1 MLIAYFAK
9 FSGVCEGKGER
20 MKSTKCVFLL
30 TVIILCSQLYSVTT
44 TEYDKAY
51 HYLNARNEVYFAIY
65 PNSPEELKPLIDD
78 ITIDRIDEGNNKVIA
93 YANKKAF
100 KKFLQY
106 NLRYEVLLPPCFENV
121 APMSDYKDYLL
132 SKRSGLKKTVTHG
145 NWLAYPTYDAY
156 VQMMAQFQT
165 SFPNLAKEVVLGT
178 TVQGRQ
184 VLALKVTKNVSASNG
199 KPRFLQTAT
208 VHGDEVLN
216 YINTLH
222 MIDTL
227 LDRYGLDT
235 RLTRLLDNIEFW
247 FVPLYNPDGTYR
259 GGNATVQSAQ
269 RYNQNGVDLNRNYPC
284 PCGQTGSHALY
295 GLYTSREPEN
305 LAVFNL
311 WQKYV
316 FHLSTD
322 QHGGTETVL
331 WPYGAISRRP
341 CDEAWYIWAATRF
354 VDTVHKACNNNGYFT
369 SCGGDGKGNI
379 YSELYVCHGTS
390 IDYSLFYNRGRPL
403 PMETSLTKLV
413 PASSIA
419 TYWDYQKEALIQF
432 YELLLTGIQG
442 TVKNSVTKAPILHA
456 KSSEATHDFDSA
468 WSYTDTAGFYLRFIL
483 QGTWNLTFSA
493 PGYVSKT
500 VTITVNNYGIKYPLD
515 VELDPLTAV
524 RNNGFSPI
532 RISTIVPHGRGIK
545 VNFGTAQTETVV
557 GIYTMSGSVVR
568 QLEDFSASSLLWDG
582 TDGSG
587 RVVRNGSYIIKV
599 STPAGMVSK
608 NFVINR

>member
-1 MLIAYFAK
+1 
-9 FSGVCEGKGER
+9 
-20 MKSTKCVFLL
+20 MKSTKCVFSL
-30 TVIILCSQLYSVTT
+30 TVIMLCSQLYSFNT

-51 HYLNARNEVYFAIY
+51 QYLNTRNEVYFAFY
-65 PNSPEELKPLIDD
+65 PNTPEEKKLLVNELSIDQ
-78 ITIDRIDEGNNKVIA
+78 IDEGNNKVIA
-93 YANKKAF
+93 YANKSSF
-100 KKFLQY
+100 EKFLTY

-132 SKRSGLKKTVTHG
+132 SKRSGLRKTVTHG
-145 NWLAYPTYDAY
+145 SWLAYPTYDAY
-156 VQMMAQFQT
+156 VQIMTQFQT
-165 SFPNLAKEVVLGT
+165 SFPNLAKLVVLGT
-178 TVQGRQ
+178 SVQGRQ
-184 VLALKVTKNVSASNG
+184 VLALKVTNNVNVSNG
-199 KPRFLQTAT
+199 KPRFLQSAT

-216 YINTLH
+216 YINSLH

-259 GGNATVQSAQ
+259 GGNSTVQSAQ
-269 RYNQNGVDLNRNYPC
+269 RANANGVDLNRNYPC

-305 LAVFNL
+305 AAVFNL
-311 WQKYV
+311 WQKYI

-331 WPYGAISRRP
+331 WPYAAISRRP

-390 IDYSLFYNRGRPL
+390 IDYSLFYNRGRPI
-403 PMETSLTKLV
+403 PMETSITKLV
-413 PASSIA
+413 PASSIG
-419 TYWDYQKEALIQF
+419 TYWNYQKEALIQF

-456 KSSEATHDFDSA
+456 KINEAAHDFDSA
-468 WSYTDTAGFYLRFIL
+468 FSYTDTAGFYLRFIL
-483 QGTWNLTFSA
+483 LGNWNLTFSA

-500 VTITVNNYGIKYPLD
+500 VSISVTNYGLKYPLD

-524 RNNGFSPI
+524 GGSSFSPMRISKIVPYGKGI
-532 RISTIVPHGRGIK
+532 RID
-545 VNFGTAQTETVV
+545 FGTAPTEAFV
-557 GIYTMSGSVVR
+557 GIYSMNGSAVR
-568 QLEDFSASSLLWDG
+568 QLEVSSVSSVLWDG

-587 RVVRNGSYIIKV
+587 RLVRNGTYIIKAT
-599 STPAGMVSK
+599 SAAGRVSK
-608 NFVINR
+608 NFVISR